1 MRVGIFGTGD
11 VGRTLASAFVTLGHE
26 VKMGAREASNEK
38 AAAWAKQAG
47 PKGSH
52 GTFADAAGFADLAVL
67 ATHGIANPEVLAAAG
82 AERLEGKVLID
93 TTNPLDF
100 SKGVPPRLA
109 VGHTDSG
116 GEIAQRTVP
125 RARVVKAFN
134 IVGHKS
140 MFRPEY
146 VGGPPDM
153 LICGND
159 KAAKEQVTQVLHDF
173 GWQNV
178 TDLGGI
184 QVSRHLESL
193 CITWVLYGAANGT
206 WSHAFKILRK

>member
-1 MRVGIFGTGD
+1 MKVGILGTGE
-11 VGRTLASAFVTLGHE
+11 VGRALAKGFITLGHE
-26 VKMGAREASNEK
+26 VKLGAREAKNEK
-38 AAAWAKQAG
+38 AMAWAKEAG
-47 PKGSH
+47 ALGSA
-52 GTFADAAGFADLAVL
+52 GTFAEAAAFGEIVVL
-67 ATHGIANPEVLAAAG
+67 ATLGTAYESVIAAAG
-82 AERLEGKVLID
+82 PQSFKGKVVID

-100 SKGVPPRLA
+100 SKGMPPSLA

-116 GEIAQRTVP
+116 GEQVQRALP
-125 RARVVKAFN
+125 EARVVKAFN
-134 IVGHKS
+134 IVGNPS
-140 MFRPEY
+140 MFRPSYPE
-146 VGGPPDM
+146 GAPDM